1 MKVISAF
8 LLTAMVFSMVLN
20 AQKPERVVSFIK
32 EYHDC
37 DWYKTQKELWKKEV
51 KKHRKDAD
59 AWMNYYKATRYEGM
73 VCAEKPYFA
82 DWGKLTPVLTAI
94 LEDMKKAVPE
104 SFEYNYLV
112 FNNAE
117 DKNKFL
123 PYLEKAHKIAP
134 DRVEAYPD
142 LVVQYEFAGRKKEMN
157 DLLVKWQ
164 KLDPA
169 SPGILAWNYNA
180 LMPLEPNAIIFTG
193 GDNDTYP
200 KWIMQANNNIRR
212 DVTVINAS
220 LILVDS
226 YRDRLF
232 KDAGIAPFT
241 TKIDSTNY
249 MNYAALICEHVAK
262 HSGGRPVYFSL
273 SMYESN
279 YQKLKDSLYLE
290 GLVYK
295 YSPER
300 YDNMAVLRKNYE
312 KIMLLDYIKMPLV
325 NDISQP
331 IVNQT
336 NLNYIAPFLQLYDH
350 YKLSGDDTK
359 AADLA
364 SLIRLIADKGGNPDF
379 VKYIDEYFKEK

>member
-1 MKVISAF
+1 MKILSAF
-8 LLTAMVFSMVLN
+8 LFLAIVFPLALN

-32 EYHDC
+32 ESHDC

-51 KKHRKDAD
+51 KKNKKNAE

-73 VCAEKPYFA
+73 VCAKQPYFA
-82 DWGKLTPVLTAI
+82 DWEKLTPILTQI
-94 LEDMKKAVPE
+94 LNDMKKSVPE

-112 FNNAE
+112 FNNGGNNSE
-117 DKNKFL
+117 LL

-142 LVVQYEFAGRKKEMN
+142 LVVQYEMAGRKKEME

-169 SPGILAWNYNA
+169 SPGILAWNYNT
-180 LMPLEPNAIIFTG
+180 LMPLDPNAIIFTG

-200 KWIMQANNNIRR
+200 KWIMQANNGIRK

-220 LILVDS
+220 LILIDS
-226 YRDRLF
+226 YRNRLF
-232 KDAGIAPFT
+232 KEAGIAPFT
-241 TKIDSTNY
+241 TKIDSSNY
-249 MNYAALICEHVAK
+249 MNYSALICEHVAK
-262 HSGGRPVYFSL
+262 NSGGRPVYFSL
-273 SMYESN
+273 SMYENN
-279 YQKLKDSLYLE
+279 YAKLKDSLYLE

-295 YSPER
+295 YSTVR

-312 KIMLLDYIKMPLV
+312 KVMLLDYIRMPLAV
-325 NDISQP
+325 DISQP

-350 YKLSGDDTK
+350 YKLSGDNTK

-364 SLIRLIADKGGNPDF
+364 SLIKLIAEKGGNPDF
-379 VKYIDEYFKEK
+379 VKYIDDYFKEK